1 MKPVALP
8 DSFHL
13 QAAQGWCEL
22 DTFAEADAKPDHIK
36 AGLLAHPKVLEARW
50 HIYANLDKWAGALEI
65 ASANVKMVPDWPSGW
80 IYVASSLAA
89 LNRPHEA
96 YETLSA
102 GRFFWEREFM
112 RELRIAHDRT

>member
-1 MKPVALP
+1 
-8 DSFHL
+8 
-13 QAAQGWCEL
+13 
-22 DTFAEADAKPDHIK
+22 
-36 AGLLAHPKVLEARW
+36 
-50 HIYANLDKWAGALEI
+50 
-65 ASANVKMVPDWPSGW
+65 VKMVPDWPSGW